1 MVSNLNPIS
10 NVHFPRMIVTNAS
23 VIVALAD
30 FLIGFGYRDFRRPV
44 PFMVQFGLYV
54 SPVGFST
61 SVVPE
66 QSVVFPQPDGRCA
79 RWVPLVYFGRSKS
92 APYCRCGRKC
102 HYHGLWFPFANSER

>member
-1 MVSNLNPIS
+1 MVFAGILPWTFFSTGLSEASNSMVSNLNPIS

-61 SVVPE
+61 SVVP
-66 QSVVFPQPDGRCA
+66 
-79 RWVPLVYFGRSKS
+79 
-92 APYCRCGRKC
+92 
-102 HYHGLWFPFANSER
+102 